1 MENVYYVDIVCGECH
16 VNPSTA
22 FVFPPQKIKLFPCW
36 KSQSFLVISNITKFP
51 CDFLYSV
58 WDPRSSCAVNGYI
71 YIYNVVVNDVYIYN
85 VAVKRFTAQDMS

>member
-1 MENVYYVDIVCGECH
+1 VENVYYVDIVCGECH
-16 VNPSTA
+16 VTPSTA

-36 KSQSFLVISNITKFP
+36 KSQSFH
-51 CDFLYSV
+51 LYSV
-58 WDPRSSCAVNGYI
+58 WDPRSSCAVNGYR